1 MISTL
6 SFQIFVIVHYCYYV
20 VVGIFLMMIDEKEKK
35 VFCKF
40 VPIIMERS
48 VEFFK
53 VEEIEISHL

>member
-1 MISTL
+1 
-6 SFQIFVIVHYCYYV
+6 
-20 VVGIFLMMIDEKEKK
+20 MMIDEKEKK